1 MLKIA
6 LSPIFAHPLPEGH
19 RFPMEKYS
27 LLPEQLLFEGTVT
40 ESNFFIPQP
49 VDDELILTTHE
60 DSYLTRLKNLELS
73 KSEIRAIGFPL
84 SMPLIE
90 REICIAGGSVQAA
103 RYAQEFGIGMNIAG
117 GTHHAFFNRG
127 EGFCIL
133 NDLAITA
140 NYLLKAKLSKK
151 ILVVDLDVHQGNGTA
166 SLFRDNPSV
175 FTFSMHGEKNY
186 PHRKESSDLDLGL
199 ADGTED
205 STYLSLLDLHLKRIM
220 DLEQPDFMLYQS
232 GVDVLESDQLGR
244 LSLTLAG
251 VQARDRLVLSSA
263 KSHSIP
269 IMCCMGGGYSKR
281 IRDIVDAHAQVFRLA
296 QDLFF

>member
-49 VDDELILTTHE
+49 VDEELILTTHE
-60 DSYLTRLKNLELS
+60 DTYLTRLKNLELT
-73 KSEIRAIGFPL
+73 KAEIRAIGFPL
-84 SMPLIE
+84 SRPLIE

-103 RYAQEFGIGMNIAG
+103 RFAKEFGIGMNVAG

-140 NYLLKAKLSKK
+140 NYLLKSELARKVV
-151 ILVVDLDVHQGNGTA
+151 IVDLDVHQGNGTA
-166 SLFRDNPSV
+166 ALFRDNPSV

-186 PHRKESSDLDLGL
+186 PLRKETSDLDLGL
-199 ADGTED
+199 ADGTDD
-205 STYLSLLDLHLKRIM
+205 STYMALLDLHLKRIL
-220 DLEQPDFMLYQS
+220 DLEQPDFILYQS
-232 GVDVLESDQLGR
+232 GVDVLETDQLGR

-251 VQARDRLVLSSA
+251 VQARDRLVLSTA
-263 KSHSIP
+263 RIQGIP

>member
-1 MLKIA
+1 
-6 LSPIFAHPLPEGH
+6 
-19 RFPMEKYS
+19 
-27 LLPEQLLFEGTVT
+27 
-40 ESNFFIPQP
+40 
-49 VDDELILTTHE
+49 VDDELIMSTHE
-60 DSYLTRLKNLELS
+60 DSYLSRLKNLELS

-103 RYAQEFGIGMNIAG
+103 RFAKEFGIGMNVAG

-140 NYLLKAKLSKK
+140 NYLLKAELARKVL
-151 ILVVDLDVHQGNGTA
+151 IVDLDVHQGNGTA
-166 SLFRDNPSV
+166 ALFRDNPSV

-186 PHRKESSDLDLGL
+186 PHRKETSDLDLGL
-199 ADGTED
+199 ADGTD
-205 STYLSLLDLHLKRIM
+205 DATYMSLLDLHLNRIL
-220 DLEQPDFMLYQS
+220 DLEQPDFILYQS
-232 GVDVLESDQLGR
+232 GVDVLETDQLGR
-244 LSLTLAG
+244 LSLSLAG
-251 VQARDRLVLSSA
+251 VQARDRLVLSTA
-263 KSHSIP
+263 RNQRIP